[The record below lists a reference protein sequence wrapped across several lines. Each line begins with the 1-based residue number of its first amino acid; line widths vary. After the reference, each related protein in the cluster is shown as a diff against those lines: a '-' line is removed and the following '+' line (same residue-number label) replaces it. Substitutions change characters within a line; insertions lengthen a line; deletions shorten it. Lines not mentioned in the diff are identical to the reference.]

1 MWELTRGDIANQVTG
16 NHVTSVLTVEQT
28 NVGFLL
34 YHNIATATVKVH
46 ADKVMQLLQS
56 IINP

>member
-1 MWELTRGDIANQVTG
+1 MEISLTDQVTG

>member
-1 MWELTRGDIANQVTG
+1 METSLTDQVTG
-16 NHVTSVLTVEQT
+16 NHVTSDLTVEQA

-34 YHNIATATVKVH
+34 YHNIATGTVKVH